1 MSVPKWPLVFIH
13 VLMQGCGRGWPV
25 RDWLGDDEVI
35 YVGMEELAE
44 DDWWLYPPL

>member
-13 VLMQGCGRGWPV
+13 VLMPGCGRGWQL
-25 RDWLGDDEVI
+25 RFCLGDDEVI

-44 DDWWLYPPL
+44 DDWWL